1 MTFQAMNIKHLTP
14 ILVGMML
21 SGGIITS
28 AAAAQPTTSSS
39 QNSQVEHLTCVRD
52 PQGLMCNVDDSS
64 SVKSTKRVTISKNS
78 STPTAVNTQQLAQA
92 SDLLLG
98 IIYLG
103 LPSALI
109 LAIVRYDRRAAKHTQ
124 LVAQLERIWDNPH
137 A

>member
-1 MTFQAMNIKHLTP
+1 MNIKHLTP

-21 SGGIITS
+21 SGGILTS
-28 AAAAQPTTSSS
+28 AAVAQPATSSS

-64 SVKSTKRVTISKNS
+64 NVKSTERVTISKNR
-78 STPTAVNTQQLAQA
+78 STPAAVNTQQLAQA
-92 SDLLLG
+92 SNLLLG

-109 LAIVRYDRRAAKHTQ
+109 FAIVRYDRRAAQHTQ
-124 LVAQLERIWDNPH
+124 LVAQLERIWENPH

>member
-1 MTFQAMNIKHLTP
+1 MNIKHLTP

-28 AAAAQPTTSSS
+28 AVAQPATPSS
-39 QNSQVEHLTCVRD
+39 QNAQVEHLTCVRD
-52 PQGLMCNVDDSS
+52 PQGLMCNVDESS
-64 SVKSTKRVTISKNS
+64 SVKSTERVTIHKNS
-78 STPTAVNTQQLAQA
+78 STPAVVTTEQLAQA

-124 LVAQLERIWDNPH
+124 LVAQLERIWENPH